1 MEFESLMSCLGYA
14 CEVSKTYAAH
24 FEYQRLMQFLLGLN
38 ESYNQCRS
46 QIMMSDPPPRVN
58 KAYSLVLAEESQRIL
73 GKYNVV
79 GSDNSSLVNEAMA
92 FFGNNKGAIPRSC
105 FNPNSRSNPPSGDG
119 PGSS

>member
-1 MEFESLMSCLGYA
+1 
-14 CEVSKTYAAH
+14 
-24 FEYQRLMQFLLGLN
+24 
-38 ESYNQCRS
+38 
-46 QIMMSDPPPRVN
+46 MSDPPPRVN

-73 GKYNVV
+73 EKYNVV

-105 FNPNSRSNPPSGDG
+105 FNPNSRSNPSSGDG